1 MINVT
6 GDYTCKI
13 DAQSRYSKLTATTW
27 TVYLLL
33 NITMAANGSV
43 KFGNLPEPNLT

>member
-33 NITMAANGSV
+33 NITMAVTGFVNF
-43 KFGNLPEPNLT
+43 KNLQEPNLK